1 MFPIS
6 VQIITHDDHTKREI
20 RQEYMVHARFPRWEM
35 LKIFFHA
42 LIHTKFH

>member
-1 MFPIS
+1 
-6 VQIITHDDHTKREI
+6 
-20 RQEYMVHARFPRWEM
+20 MVHARFPRWEM